1 MLAVE
6 SVIAIVSV
14 GVGLL
19 IALIQFWFATRHER
33 FTNTLL
39 IIDRLEDKDMLSIR
53 HHVDDI
59 MREAKDFGY
68 DFDRLS
74 DEQRADLSSVAKL
87 FGLVG
92 VLARRHS
99 IDTTIIYTGW
109 ARNITATYDRMDEY
123 FKWRL
128 SLPGGEAL
136 NRDFRWLAKRVR
148 RYCR

>member
-1 MLAVE
+1 MPALE
-6 SVIAIVSV
+6 TIIAIVSV

-39 IIDRLEDKDMLSIR
+39 IIDRLEDKNMLSIR

-59 MREAKDFGY
+59 MDEARASNFDFNK
-68 DFDRLS
+68 LS

-92 VLARRHS
+92 VLARRRS
-99 IDTTIIYTGW
+99 IDTTIIYPGW

-128 SLPGGEAL
+128 TFPGGAAL
-136 NRDFRWLAKRVR
+136 NNDFRWLANRVR
-148 RYCR
+148 RYTK